1 MTIAKNT
8 FQFRFDGGKW
18 QDIELQ
24 ASGLR
29 LIAAAVTSTVGARH
43 PSVAFPELYEMIVRN
58 HNATVDQDASI
69 KAIEAMK
76 FEVISNHDDVL
87 KVGYEFTIRTG
98 TRDETEIAVKARNL
112 YNRRS
117 EAKRREIQLYPQ
129 HEPRQVKGGFT
140 VMPGN

>member
-1 MTIAKNT
+1 MTIAKNL

-18 QDIELQ
+18 QDIEFQ

-43 PSVAFPELYEMIVRN
+43 PSVAFPELYEMILLN
-58 HNATVDQDASI
+58 HNATVGQDPSI

-76 FEVISNHDDVL
+76 FEVVSHQDDVL
-87 KVGYEFTIRTG
+87 KVSYEFTIRTG
-98 TRDETEIAVKARNL
+98 TKDETEIAVKARNL

-117 EAKRREIQLYPQ
+117 EAKRREIALYPH
-129 HEPRQVKGGFT
+129 HEPRLIKSGFT

>member
-1 MTIAKNT
+1 MTIAKNS

-58 HNATVDQDASI
+58 HNATAGQDPSI

-76 FEVISNHDDVL
+76 FEVISNQDDVL

-98 TRDETEIAVKARNL
+98 TKDETEIAVKARNL

-117 EAKRREIQLYPQ
+117 EAKRREIVLYPQ
-129 HEPRQVKGGFT
+129 HEPRHVKGGFT

>member
-1 MTIAKNT
+1 MTIASNP
-8 FQFRFDGGKW
+8 FQFRFEGGKW

-43 PSVAFPELYEMIVRN
+43 PSVAFPELYKMIVEN
-58 HNATVDQDASI
+58 HQATKEQDPTVV
-69 KAIEAMK
+69 AIEGMK
-76 FEVISNHDDVL
+76 FDVISNQDDVL
-87 KVGYEFTIRTG
+87 KIGYEFTVRTG
-98 TRDETEIAVKARNL
+98 TREETEIAVKARNL

-117 EAKRREIQLYPQ
+117 EAKRREIQLFPQ
-129 HEPRQVKGGFT
+129 HEPRLIKGGFT